1 MTAIPEGAHL
11 LEPSG
16 GALELRSTLCGT
28 VLATSEV
35 GLGDIVAGVAHLLSF
50 AHETGAARDRYGR
63 IPTAHTRLAQAARTP
78 LLENAAALFAMGMKE
93 RFPALRTASSPWG
106 EGRVVVAVTHD
117 VDGPELHRPFPMLRS
132 LLYAAA
138 GRRYE
143 RESFELGL
151 ATWLFGR
158 PDPYWTFDNW
168 VRLNRSAFDAPST
181 FYFYPARVKGIRRH
195 RNDPHYPF
203 GGPRYQDQLRRLQES
218 GCEIGVHFGIATRSA
233 TDFHV
238 ALRRISEVAGAPVVG
253 SRLHYWAGAWPDPYS
268 TWEAMHDAG
277 LAYDASLTP
286 LDIGFRAGIAQPIT
300 PSFRRSGELVSPF
313 VALPTAVMDGYAH
326 SRYTGE
332 SADQV
337 KAAMEEI
344 VREVVRTG
352 FLVVDWHE
360 RALANVG
367 AWAGFMGPYCAL
379 MAELRQRAQ
388 IEFVTAA
395 EAARR
400 WTTHAAALVVPY
412 GDDK

>member
-1 MTAIPEGAHL
+1 
-11 LEPSG
+11 
-16 GALELRSTLCGT
+16 
-28 VLATSEV
+28 
-35 GLGDIVAGVAHLLSF
+35 
-50 AHETGAARDRYGR
+50 
-63 IPTAHTRLAQAARTP
+63 LAQAARTP
-78 LLENAAALFAMGMKE
+78 LLENAAALFAMGLKE
-93 RFPALRTASSPWG
+93 RFPTLRTASSPWG

-181 FYFYPARVKGIRRH
+181 FYFYPAGVKGIRRH

-218 GCEIGVHFGIATRSA
+218 GCEIGVHFGIKTRSA

-238 ALRRISEVAGAPVVG
+238 ALRRVSEVAGVPVVG
-253 SRLHYWAGAWPDPYS
+253 SRLHYWSGAWPDPYS
-268 TWEAMHDAG
+268 TWGAMHDAG
-277 LAYDASLTP
+277 GVYDASLTP

-300 PSFRRSGELVSPF
+300 PSFRRSGELASPF
-313 VALPTAVMDGYAH
+313 VVLPTAVMDGYAH
-326 SRYTGE
+326 PRYTGE
-332 SADQV
+332 SADEV
-337 KAAMEEI
+337 EAAMDEI

-367 AWAGFMGPYCAL
+367 AWAGFMGSYFAL
-379 MAELRQRAQ
+379 MAELRERAHV
-388 IEFVTAA
+388 EFVTAA

-400 WTTHAAALVVPY
+400 WTTHAAGLFVPY
-412 GDDK
+412 GDSK